1 MSFFDMFD
9 KIDDIIYKPVE
20 TICEW
25 TKEPLKRW
33 EHQRDME
40 TQSQNIEAEERAR
53 RENHQ
58 HEMEK
63 AQKTADNE
71 MAKKRLD
78 QALTEEERKSVTE
91 DMAARAKID
100 ADIRKWNAEIDQMIL
115 REEDARR
122 DRLVECMKRYQ
133 IDLSNAARDI
143 VNSIGM
149 MSLELR
155 ERANQ
160 LVIERTKDYIAIQ
173 EKAKD
178 NAMNRLEEIGTRFA
192 NNERVRIRME
202 DSVINNMDSIIN
214 QADKFITEISEDF
227 KRLNQNTDELMRI
240 GLQNAGEYIKPMANG
255 LGVTLPTIDIDT
267 TKRIENR

>member
-53 RENHQ
+53 RENYQ
-58 HEMEK
+58 HEMEM

-91 DMAARAKID
+91 DMAARAK
-100 ADIRKWNAEIDQMIL
+100 N
-115 REEDARR
+115 
-122 DRLVECMKRYQ
+122 
-133 IDLSNAARDI
+133 
-143 VNSIGM
+143 
-149 MSLELR
+149 
-155 ERANQ
+155 
-160 LVIERTKDYIAIQ
+160 
-173 EKAKD
+173 
-178 NAMNRLEEIGTRFA
+178 
-192 NNERVRIRME
+192 
-202 DSVINNMDSIIN
+202 
-214 QADKFITEISEDF
+214 
-227 KRLNQNTDELMRI
+227 
-240 GLQNAGEYIKPMANG
+240 
-255 LGVTLPTIDIDT
+255 
-267 TKRIENR
+267 

>member
-40 TQSQNIEAEERAR
+40 TQSQNIEAEERIR
-53 RENHQ
+53 RENYQ
-58 HEMEK
+58 HEMEM
-63 AQKTADNE
+63 AQKTVDNE
-71 MAKKRLD
+71 MAQKRLD

-115 REEDARR
+115 KEEDARR

-133 IDLSNAARDI
+133 IDLSNAAIDI
-143 VNSIGM
+143 ANSIGM

-155 ERANQ
+155 EKANTMILEKTKQYRALQ
-160 LVIERTKDYIAIQ
+160 AETKQQSMCEIKEVKEMFADDPDTLKMLLDTILQERASAFEIAG
-173 EKAKD
+173 
-178 NAMNRLEEIGTRFA
+178 R
-192 NNERVRIRME
+192 
-202 DSVINNMDSIIN
+202 
-214 QADKFITEISEDF
+214 FITELSEDM
-227 KRLNQNTDELMRI
+227 KRINQNTDELMRI

-255 LGVTLPTIDIDT
+255 LGVTLGTTIDT